1 MIVAAK
7 KETYLQ
13 AMERLEKIVR
23 QIDNNELDIDILGEK
38 IKEANEIIA
47 FCTEKLTKADKEVE
61 KLLQEKRQSE
71 AIFANQYI
79 RKIN

>member
-1 MIVAAK
+1 MAAK

-23 QIDNNELDIDILGEK
+23 QIDNNELDIDVLSEK

-47 FCTEKLTKADKEVE
+47 FCTQKLTKAD
-61 KLLQEKRQSE
+61 QED
-71 AIFANQYI
+71 
-79 RKIN
+79 RKIIERKAAI